1 MNVFLW
7 ETCQMSEEGQVAVAT
22 WVTYRYKVATG
33 KFRMKANELR
43 FNRLQSNAV
52 PLRHA
57 GSKGERIYS
66 SHSFLTSTLDGVSCQ
81 CHFPAVLYPRGK
93 DPLYPLDRSLGGPRS
108 WCGHTGYRKKSFA
121 SAGDQTLVVHSVIS
135 HYTKVPQLRN

>member
-43 FNRLQSNAV
+43 LNRLQSNAV

-66 SHSFLTSTLDGVSCQ
+66 SYSFLTSTLDGVSCQ
-81 CHFPAVLYPRGK
+81 CHFPAALYPRGK
-93 DPLYPLDRSLGGPRS
+93 DPCTHWIGAWVGLGAGVDIQARERNLCLCRGSNTGRPFCNQSL
-108 WCGHTGYRKKSFA
+108 H
-121 SAGDQTLVVHSVIS
+121 
-135 HYTKVPQLRN
+135 